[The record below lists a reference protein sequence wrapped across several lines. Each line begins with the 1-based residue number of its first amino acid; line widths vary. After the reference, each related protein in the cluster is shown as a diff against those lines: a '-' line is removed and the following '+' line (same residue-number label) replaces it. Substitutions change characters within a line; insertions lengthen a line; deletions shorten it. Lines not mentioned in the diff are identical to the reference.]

1 MPLNYVIINRQNQSN
16 STIYLLKKQQK
27 IICLLQLKD
36 FKTYVK
42 DQNKR
47 TWPLVVRIRTGM
59 IKENILSLF
68 SIAQVDRL
76 ANNIPFKKT

>member
-47 TWPLVVRIRTGM
+47 EESKVERDWNSQL
-59 IKENILSLF
+59 
-68 SIAQVDRL
+68 
-76 ANNIPFKKT
+76 

>member
-16 STIYLLKKQQK
+16 STIYLLNKQQK
-27 IICLLQLKD
+27 IICLLQFKD

-42 DQNKR
+42 DRNKR
-47 TWPLVVRIRTGM
+47 TWPLVVRTGM
-59 IKENILSLF
+59 VKENILSLF
-68 SIAQVDRL
+68 SIAEVDRL